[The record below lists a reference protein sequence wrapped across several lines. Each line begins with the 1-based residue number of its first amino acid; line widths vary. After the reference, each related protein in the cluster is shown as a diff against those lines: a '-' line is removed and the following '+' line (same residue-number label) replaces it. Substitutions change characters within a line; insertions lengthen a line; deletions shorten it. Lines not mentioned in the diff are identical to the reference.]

1 VTAVEPTGIKVL
13 DDLLGGGLPRPSAVG
28 IIGAVGSGKSSLV
41 RQLAVTML
49 ERDFRVLYY
58 AIDESAED
66 VRESVATYGID
77 VGKYESEGRL
87 SFIDIFALG
96 VERLA
101 EAYPVEEPEQI
112 VDSTFKFSDLVA
124 QGRSFTLK
132 HLGKKQFVIMDSL
145 TPFFLMVEAKRVF
158 QFGQV
163 LKYAT
168 RFAKAIGVATLHT
181 KVLDETIENAMVNFA
196 DVVLDLERRKTAE
209 GPLVDVDET
218 PLQTLRLLRG
228 VIHHA
233 EVHDLHRCVPAVDQI
248 QTKGGHGVAL
258 LGQRDRSEQR
268 QVHRLLGRHG
278 RHHREHHDAQRYP
291 RAQPPSDSRGRKC

>member
-1 VTAVEPTGIKVL
+1 MTAVEPTGIKVL

-132 HLGKKQFVIMDSL
+132 HLGKI
-145 TPFFLMVEAKRVF
+145 
-158 QFGQV
+158 GQV

-209 GPLVDVDET
+209 GPLARGG
-218 PLQTLRLLRG
+218 TLRLVKMG
-228 VIHHA
+228 KNP
-233 EVHDLHRCVPAVDQI
+233 VP
-248 QTKGGHGVAL
+248 
-258 LGQRDRSEQR
+258 
-268 QVHRLLGRHG
+268 
-278 RHHREHHDAQRYP
+278 
-291 RAQPPSDSRGRKC
+291 SRGYYYEMTPQGIAISTAPPI

>member
-1 VTAVEPTGIKVL
+1 MGCKGWSNTVTAVEPTGIKVL

-58 AIDESAED
+58 AIDES
-66 VRESVATYGID
+66 
-77 VGKYESEGRL
+77 
-87 SFIDIFALG
+87 
-96 VERLA
+96 A

-181 KVLDETIENAMVNFA
+181 KVLDESIENAMVNFA
-196 DVVLDLERRKTAE
+196 DVVLELERRKTPE
-209 GPLVDVDET
+209 GISRGG
-218 PLQTLRLLRG
+218 TLRLVKLG
-228 VIHHA
+228 KT
-233 EVHDLHRCVPAVDQI
+233 QI
-248 QTKGGHGVAL
+248 
-258 LGQRDRSEQR
+258 
-268 QVHRLLGRHG
+268 
-278 RHHREHHDAQRYP
+278 P
-291 RAQPPSDSRGRKC
+291 SRGYYYEMTPQGIVISTAPPI

>member
-1 VTAVEPTGIKVL
+1 VTAMEPTGIKVL

-28 IIGAVGSGKSSLV
+28 VIGAVGSGKSSLV
-41 RQLAVTML
+41 RQLAVSAL

-66 VRESVATYGID
+66 VRENVATYGID
-77 VGKYESEGRL
+77 VAKYETEGRL

-196 DVVLDLERRKTAE
+196 DVVLELERRKTAE
-209 GPLVDVDET
+209 GPLARGG
-218 PLQTLRLLRG
+218 TLRLVKMG
-228 VIHHA
+228 KTPI
-233 EVHDLHRCVPAVDQI
+233 P
-248 QTKGGHGVAL
+248 
-258 LGQRDRSEQR
+258 
-268 QVHRLLGRHG
+268 
-278 RHHREHHDAQRYP
+278 
-291 RAQPPSDSRGRKC
+291 SRGYYYEMTPQGISISTAPPI